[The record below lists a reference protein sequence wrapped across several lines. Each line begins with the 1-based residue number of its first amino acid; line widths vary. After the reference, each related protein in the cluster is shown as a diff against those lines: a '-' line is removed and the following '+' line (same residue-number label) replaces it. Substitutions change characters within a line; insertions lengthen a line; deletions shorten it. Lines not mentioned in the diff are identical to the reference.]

1 MSRVRPVLAFAAM
14 ALILLLLVQT
24 FRQDRRERLDQ
35 LRDLMAAEAASLVD
49 VIAESSGY
57 GLGLFNGWENEVQ
70 RRLGDNAEWIAHLDS
85 LDRAGG
91 GAGLQPERLR
101 ALARRFALGGIEIRS
116 ADGALLA
123 SARPDSLAESHR
135 HRARALLPGG
145 GWVAVRARGDE
156 SSPAVTELGPGR
168 LIRTLGSE
176 RGIRYVVVQDDQ
188 GIQAA
193 STHEISFPALA
204 DDASV
209 APLFEGQPYVTREY
223 ESELGPVLEV
233 ARITFLGSR
242 RPVLLRVGLDSGPLE
257 ELRDASRRRTWVRG
271 GILVSS
277 LLLFSFLL
285 LGWQRQGVLHREVQ
299 RVSSELRATE
309 EQMRRTEKLAAM
321 GSLAAG
327 VAHQVRNPLN
337 SIHMIAQLLGRRDDM
352 PAGVR
357 AEVGRIRDESARI
370 ESIVQQFLRFAR
382 PREPE
387 LTTFDLGETVREAV
401 AVQTAAQADCDI
413 GFEGPAQPLR
423 VELDRAFVTEIV
435 ENLVRNAAVAAG
447 EGGRVL
453 VSLRQDSG
461 GVTLTVADDGPGV
474 PQEDRGRIFDLY
486 FTTRPEGTGLGLSL
500 CAQMAA
506 ALGGSLE
513 LEEGPGLGG
522 RGASFRL
529 RLPDRGRNA

>member
-1 MSRVRPVLAFAAM
+1 MSRIRHILAFAAM

-24 FRQDRRERLDQ
+24 FRHDRRERLDQ

-70 RRLGDNAEWIAHLDS
+70 SRLSDNAEWIAHLDS
-85 LDRAGG
+85 IARSDG
-91 GAGLQPERLR
+91 GAGLQPEALR
-101 ALARRFALGGIEIRS
+101 ELAGRFALGGVEIRS
-116 ADGALLA
+116 ADGSLLA
-123 SARPDSLAESHR
+123 EALVDTFPAKHR
-135 HRARALLPGG
+135 HRARALRAGG
-145 GWVAVRARGDE
+145 GWVAVRARSDE
-156 SSPAVTELGPGR
+156 RSPAASELGPGR

-193 STHEISFPALA
+193 STRQVSFPALS
-204 DDASV
+204 DDPGV
-209 APLFEGQPYVTREY
+209 EPLFSGEPYVTREY
-223 ESELGPVLEV
+223 DSELGPVLEV

-242 RPVLLRVGLDSGPLE
+242 RPVLLRVGLDAGPLE
-257 ELRDASRRRTWVRG
+257 DLRDASRRRTWVRG
-271 GILVSS
+271 AILASS

-285 LGWQRQGVLHREVQ
+285 LGWQRQGVLDREVR
-299 RVSSELRATE
+299 RVSRELRATE

-337 SIHMIAQLLGRRDDM
+337 SIHMIAQLLGRRDDL

-357 AEVGRIRDESARI
+357 AEVGRIRDESGRI

-387 LTTFDLGETVREAV
+387 LATFDLGEAVREAV
-401 AVQTAAQADCDI
+401 AVQAAAHASCDI
-413 GFEGPAQPLR
+413 GFVGPTEPLR
-423 VELDRAFVTEIV
+423 VELDRGFVTEII
-435 ENLVRNAAVAAG
+435 ENLVRNAVEAAG
-447 EGGRVL
+447 EQGRVRI
-453 VSLRQDSG
+453 SLRRGAEDTS
-461 GVTLTVADDGPGV
+461 LIVADDGPGV
-474 PQEDRGRIFDLY
+474 PDADRDRIFDLY

-513 LEEGPGLGG
+513 LEEGPGLDG
-522 RGASFRL
+522 RGASFLL
-529 RLPDRGRNA
+529 RLPDRGRIA